1 MLKKLTGL
9 VIVLWMISPFQGEIY
24 AQDYTFS
31 QFYANPLYLNPAMAG
46 TEYCPRIILNYR
58 NQWASLPGNF
68 VSYSASYDQHS
79 EFLHGGLGIQVN
91 YDKSGEA
98 AIQQASINGIYAY
111 QVMVSDAVTAQLSV
125 QAGYWQ
131 SGLNRDDVILPSQ
144 VGDTTGSGSSL
155 NGVANQVTT
164 VDFATGFLVGLE
176 EKYFIGG
183 AVHHLTQP
191 NISFIDGS
199 ENLLNMKITVHAGA
213 NFNQDKRGGRYSKQ
227 GLGIS
232 PNILYQQQ
240 GDFRHL
246 NIGSYFTI
254 DPFSAGIWYRYAFQN
269 AEAMI
274 ISLGFQNQNLRM
286 GYSYDYTVSRLSN
299 ASGGSHEISV
309 AWIFDCDK
317 KRKYGRAIK
326 CPTF

>member
-1 MLKKLTGL
+1 M
-9 VIVLWMISPFQGEIY
+9 IVLRMMMPFHGNIY

-31 QFYANPLYLNPAMAG
+31 QFYANPLYLNPSMAG

-79 EFLHGGLGIQVN
+79 EFLHGGLGLQVN

-98 AIQQASINGIYAY
+98 AIQHASINGIYAY
-111 QVMVSDAVTAQLSV
+111 QVTVSDAVTAQLAV

-131 SGLNRDDVILPSQ
+131 RSLNRNDIILPSQ
-144 VGDTTGSGSSL
+144 LGDTTGSGASL
-155 NGVANQVTT
+155 NGFTGQKTT
-164 VDFATGFLVGLE
+164 VDFASGFLVGID
-176 EKYFIGG
+176 EKYFFGG

-191 NISFIDGS
+191 NISFINEGD
-199 ENLLNMKITVHAGA
+199 NLLNMKITVHAGA
-213 NFNQDKRGGRYSKQ
+213 NFNQQDNRGRRYSRQ
-227 GLGIS
+227 GLGVS

-240 GDFRHL
+240 GDFKHL

-254 DPFSAGIWYRYAFQN
+254 DPLSAGIWYRYAFQN
-269 AEAMI
+269 SESMI
-274 ISLGFQNQNLRM
+274 ISLGFQNQNLRA

-299 ASGGSHEISV
+299 ASGGSHEISL
-309 AWIFDCDK
+309 AWIFDCNK
-317 KRKYGRAIK
+317 KSKYSRAIK